1 MAPPIGQLLIRQPD
15 NTVRSFP
22 LSGEKITIGRNPEN
36 TLQLEHPLVSRHHAD
51 LQVDP
56 QGLVITDLGSANGT
70 LIGADRL
77 LPNQPR
83 VIAPGVAVHIGPFT
97 LIFQSAALT
106 PELPEPPPVTPVQDG
121 ETQPVPIEPAP
132 ATLPIEILPPPPP
145 LPPVSVQRSL
155 ALSPRPQRLPIR
167 DQRTRYLQHLPTIF
181 QDNEFLNRYLLIF
194 ESIWEPLEQREDYI
208 EMYFDPRTCPASFL
222 PWLAGW
228 LGMSLNRHWPEA
240 RCRQLLAEGLDLY
253 HWRGTRYGLTRMIK
267 VCTGLTPEIT
277 EDPAQPFFFRVR
289 ILETSASDIDW
300 VLIEELINAHKP
312 AHAGYVLEKRP

>member
-1 MAPPIGQLLIRQPD
+1 MPPTIGQLLIRQPD
-15 NTVRSFP
+15 NTIRSFP

-36 TLQLEHPLVSRHHAD
+36 TLQLDHQLVSRHHAD

-70 LIGADRL
+70 LVGGDRL

-97 LIFQSAALT
+97 LIFQSAAQ
-106 PELPEPPPVTPVQDG
+106 PEPPASLSSTPALG
-121 ETQPVPIEPAP
+121 SETLTAPQPEPALP
-132 ATLPIEILPPPPP
+132 TLPIDIPAPPPPP
-145 LPPVSVQRSL
+145 PPPAQRSP
-155 ALSPRPQRLPIR
+155 ALSPHPQQLPSR
-167 DQRTRYLQHLPTIF
+167 DQRNRYLEHLPTIF
-181 QDNEFLNRYLLIF
+181 HDNEFLNRYLLIF
-194 ESIWEPLEQREDYI
+194 ESIWEPLEQREDHI
-208 EMYFDPRTCPASFL
+208 EMYFDPRTCPTSFL

-240 RCRQLLAEGLDLY
+240 RCRQLLAEALDLY

-289 ILETSASDIDW
+289 ILEAAASEIDW

-312 AHAGYVLEKRP
+312 AHAGYALEKHV